1 MRWPITPP
9 GVPESCCLII
19 NGRGRKSPGWKA
31 WDVGCSEVYLWD
43 LGQNWQVLRF
53 MISDEH
59 LCSWVGFSRQEH
71 CSGLP
76 FPSPEDL
83 SDLGIEPMSLM
94 SPALAGWFF
103 TTSALGKPSQ
113 QSTVIQNCLP
123 KEAWSFTSRYLFI
136 VGSIL
141 SNFWNTNT

>member
-1 MRWPITPP
+1 MDGCNDLQVEVALEVRNVTGFCCCYLVAKSGFNSVIPCTVACR
-9 GVPESCCLII
+9 VPLSM
-19 NGRGRKSPGWKA
+19 GS
-31 WDVGCSEVYLWD
+31 
-43 LGQNWQVLRF
+43 
-53 MISDEH
+53 
-59 LCSWVGFSRQEH
+59 SRQEY

-123 KEAWSFTSRYLFI
+123 KKHGVLQVDIYLLYEVF
-136 VGSIL
+136 
-141 SNFWNTNT
+141 